1 MRKPV
6 ELRAAITASV
16 ADLKRN
22 PEKLHL
28 FVDEGRV
35 VATGAKT
42 ISFEY
47 QYTLTLIVTD
57 FSQSA
62 DTLMVP
68 VMAWLRENQAE
79 LFTNPE
85 KRPDGFKFETDI
97 LNHNCVD
104 LLMRVPLTERVI
116 VKVVD
121 GRYSV
126 THAAEPV
133 NEFDDPSSWKLPAP

>member
-6 ELRAAITASV
+6 ELRAAITAAV

-28 FVDEGRV
+28 FVEEGRA

-47 QYTLTLIVTD
+47 QYILTLLVTD
-57 FSQSA
+57 FSESA
-62 DTLMVP
+62 DTIMLP
-68 VMAWLRENQAE
+68 VMAWLRENQPE
-79 LFTNPE
+79 LFTNPD

-97 LNHNCVD
+97 LNHDCVD
-104 LLMRVPLTERVI
+104 LLMRIPLTERVI

-121 GRYSV
+121 GRYTV
-126 THAAEPV
+126 THASEPA
-133 NEFDDPSSWKLPAP
+133 NEFDDPSGWKLPAP